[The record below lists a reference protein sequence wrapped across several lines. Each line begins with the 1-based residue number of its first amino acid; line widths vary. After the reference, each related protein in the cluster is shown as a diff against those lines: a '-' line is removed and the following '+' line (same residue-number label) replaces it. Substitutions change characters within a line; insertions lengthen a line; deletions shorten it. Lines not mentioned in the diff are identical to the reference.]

1 MATVLENSPS
11 DAPPLGD
18 LDQKVLSWANAIVDD
33 GEDRRQAWE
42 GIWWEN
48 IATYLGDLWAEW
60 NPHDRKLFETTPP
73 ADHRV
78 RLAVNLGQPIVRT
91 EYAKLLK
98 NRPICEVVARS
109 DDPTDL
115 DAAKVGDDV
124 LNTYVERE
132 FMMPRIRRRSLQW
145 TVICGGGGIFVDFDK
160 SKGPVIPSS
169 TMGALGDEFKSLL
182 MGQEIPPKTDGELR
196 IVPLSPFQLLYDF
209 SKLDI
214 YESKWCVIQEIYNVT
229 EVEERWGIEV
239 DGDSNIAPGV
249 IESRLLSKLDV
260 TSKLGFKKPTGS
272 KFVKVNRLYVLPGHP
287 YFPDGL
293 HLAFTKNE
301 ILEKEP
307 YPFEHHRLP
316 VGFMG
321 HIPLPTAQYAMS
333 VLQSIRQPIMEISRT
348 VSQLIENR
356 NLMANPPWRIAK
368 QSRIEGDIQ
377 NKPGLQ
383 LVYNHSP
390 VAPPP
395 EPIQMPE
402 MPIYVRELVDNMRQI
417 VLEMSGQGETSQG
430 RVPAGARSGVAIAYL
445 QEEDDTKLGPT
456 VQEYEEMIEVVGN
469 LILSVIAEKYGVE
482 RTVRVYRPHSD
493 PQVTRFIGRTISG
506 CEVIVQAGS
515 ALPRSKA
522 AKQQFILD
530 MWDRKIEQDPRRV
543 RMMLELADGEPEDWE
558 IDMRQADRE
567 NDLIL
572 AGKGQ
577 EVEIYMWHNHAAH
590 RSRHE
595 RYMKSADYEQLKKR
609 DPEKAKQLLMHNQQ
623 HIQYEQ
629 QLAANQAAMQGGAPP
644 AEGSGPPPPGMNGQT
659 RPEGPP
665 APFNGGVGDLLDE
678 QPQ

>member
-11 DAPPLGD
+11 DAPPLGGN
-18 LDQKVLSWANAIVDD
+18 DQQILRWANSIVDD

-60 NPHDRKLFETTPP
+60 DPHKNRLFETTPP

-98 NRPICEVVARS
+98 NRPISDVVARS
-109 DDPTDL
+109 DDPVDL
-115 DAAKVGDDV
+115 DAAKVADDI

-132 FMMPRIRRRSLQW
+132 FMMPRVRRRTIQW
-145 TVICGGGGIFVDFDK
+145 ATICGGGGLFVDHDK
-160 SKGPVIPSS
+160 TKGPVIPSS
-169 TMGALGDEFKSLL
+169 TMGSLVDEFKSQIT
-182 MGQEIPPKTDGELR
+182 GNQVSEKTDGELR
-196 IVPLSPFQLLYDF
+196 IVPFSPFQLLYDF

-214 YESKWCVIQEIYNVT
+214 YESSWCIIQETYT
-229 EVEERWGIEV
+229 QAEVLRRWHKDV
-239 DGDSNIAPGV
+239 DGQDNATPGV
-249 IESRLLSKLDV
+249 IETRMLNKLDV
-260 TSKLGFKKPTGS
+260 TGTLMFRKPKTGNL
-272 KFVKVNRLYVLPGHP
+272 VKVNRLYVLPGHP

-301 ILEKEP
+301 VLEAEAF
-307 YPFEHHRLP
+307 PFDHGRLP
-316 VGFMG
+316 IAYMG
-321 HIPLPTAQYAMS
+321 HIPLPTAQYGMS

-356 NLMANPPWRIAK
+356 NLMANPPWLIPK
-368 QSRIEGDIQ
+368 QSRLEGDIE
-377 NKPGLQ
+377 NKPGMQ

-390 VAPPP
+390 IAPAPSP
-395 EPIQMPE
+395 VQMPE
-402 MPIYVRELVDNMRQI
+402 MPAYVRELVDSMRQI

-456 VQEYEEMIEVVGN
+456 VQEYEELIEVAGN
-469 LILSVIAEKYGVE
+469 LILATIAEKYGVE

-493 PQVTRFIGRTISG
+493 PQVTKFIGRTIAG

-522 AKQQFILD
+522 AKQQYILD
-530 MWDRKIEQDPRRV
+530 LWDRKIEQDPRRV
-543 RMMLELADGEPEDWE
+543 RMMLELSDGEPEDWE
-558 IDMRQADRE
+558 LDMRQADRE
-567 NDLIL
+567 NDLII
-572 AGKGQ
+572 AGKGE
-577 EVEIYMWHNHAAH
+577 EVMIYMWQNHAAH

-595 RYMKSADYEQLKKR
+595 RFMKSADFEKLRQT
-609 DPEKAKQLLMHNQQ
+609 DPQKYTQLLQHNQQ
-623 HIQYEQ
+623 HIMYEQ
-629 QLAANQAAMQGGAPP
+629 QMAANMQAAGGGGEGGDQPAPG
-644 AEGSGPPPPGMNGQT
+644 ENGQT
-659 RPEGPP
+659 RPEGPQ
-665 APFNGGVGDLLDE
+665 APFSGGSSPRDMLSD